1 MVQEVT
7 VELKGRQQPNSNI
20 QSLHLKYIEVC
31 VCVYLLY
38 LLLNT
43 KCCHIVQIHISWF
56 SPN

>member
-31 VCVYLLY
+31 VCVCVYLLY

-43 KCCHIVQIHISWF
+43 KQQVK
-56 SPN
+56 

>member
-43 KCCHIVQIHISWF
+43 KQQVK
-56 SPN
+56 